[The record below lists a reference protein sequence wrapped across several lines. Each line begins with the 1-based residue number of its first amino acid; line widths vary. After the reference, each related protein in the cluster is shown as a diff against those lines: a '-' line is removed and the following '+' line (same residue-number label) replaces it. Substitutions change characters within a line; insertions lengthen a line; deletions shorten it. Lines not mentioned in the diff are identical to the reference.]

1 MENRRL
7 KKSAVYLLYSV
18 GFVLLVGIAYL
29 IEGALTTNK
38 LDDTNYVNK
47 TILDDK
53 VKPVVAPDTLIIR
66 PYKDTDI
73 KILKNYYDYQAE
85 EESQEKSIVIYNNTY
100 LQNTGVCY
108 GGKEDFEV
116 NAILDGKVIDVK
128 EDELLGTVVQIEHDN
143 KITSVYQSL
152 KDVKIK
158 VNDLVK
164 QGDVIGMAGTSNINK
179 DLNNHLC
186 FELIING
193 LNVNPEN
200 YFDKSLKEIK
210 G

>member
-85 EESQEKSIVIYNNTY
+85 EESQEKSIVIYNSEYIVSLLSQTI
-100 LQNTGVCY
+100 TG
-108 GGKEDFEV
+108 
-116 NAILDGKVIDVK
+116 
-128 EDELLGTVVQIEHDN
+128 
-143 KITSVYQSL
+143 
-152 KDVKIK
+152 
-158 VNDLVK
+158 
-164 QGDVIGMAGTSNINK
+164 
-179 DLNNHLC
+179 HL
-186 FELIING
+186 
-193 LNVNPEN
+193 
-200 YFDKSLKEIK
+200 
-210 G
+210 

>member
-7 KKSAVYLLYSV
+7 RKSAVYLLYSV

-152 KDVKIK
+152 KNVKIK

>member
-152 KDVKIK
+152 KNVKIK

>member
-66 PYKDTDI
+66 PYKDADI
-73 KILKNYYDYQAE
+73 KILKNYYDYQGE